1 MEKKVIA
8 SKEVEKVLLKMF
20 GLTDHLVERLT
31 IECVPGKLPTAT
43 ARIYAVELP
52 VETSTVDEMVAAA
65 KVRLARHINSKAA
78 AESVALEADFN
89 ELKDRVNTVVS
100 NYSYVTSHTLRKM
113 LHVCDRIAVPVH
125 GQYFPSYEFGTPPS
139 ILDNKAYQQ
148 KKY

>member
-8 SKEVEKVLLKMF
+8 SKEVEKALLKMF

-65 KVRLARHINSKAA
+65 KVRLAKFIDFSADGESSVV
-78 AESVALEADFN
+78 AEDFQK
-89 ELKDRVNTVVS
+89 LKDHVNFVVS
-100 NYSYVTSHTLRKM
+100 DYSYVTNHTLDK
-113 LHVCDRIAVPVH
+113 LYEVTDRIAYH
-125 GQYFPSYEFGTPPS
+125 MAGRYFPSYAFGTPPS
-139 ILDNKAYQQ
+139 VFGNKTYPQ

>member
-8 SKEVEKVLLKMF
+8 SKDVEKALLKMF
-20 GLTDHLVERLT
+20 GLTDRLVERLT

-65 KVRLARHINSKAA
+65 KVRLARYIK
-78 AESVALEADFN
+78 ESTYDASANLSEAFLDI
-89 ELKDRVNTVVS
+89 RCSVNTAIS
-100 NYSYVTSHTLRKM
+100 DYSYAANHTLGRM
-113 LHVCDRIAVPVH
+113 LHVCDRIAYPVH
-125 GQYFPSYEFGTPPS
+125 GKYYPSYELGTPPS
-139 ILDNKAYQQ
+139 TSGAYRTIQ